1 MASPKPTPKPTPSA
15 ASSYSPATA
24 ANNAIKPTPKPT
36 STKSTKKPTPTP
48 TVNAPG
54 TGDVDPIEPL
64 PTGTITDYTKFTDGS
79 YALNS
84 GGTMGGVQQQPYV
97 SARPTSTNTQP
108 KAVVVLPKFDAE
120 GTQTGFTITDID
132 AEVERI
138 IKNIPRANITIY
150 KTQLKDLYPSIS
162 DYKKSLT
169 AGPITDKDIGFQQ
182 AIKNSLMQASVDNFN
197 TGVEMAKQSAKGAKP
212 TSKMYSFESYVTS
225 RTPMAMPTSES
236 GRTSG
241 LTVKEDAYAEFDRTV
256 KQYVGDPALVNEVKV
271 LREEYWQRLHKA
283 ELARQSLGTSTT
295 DIFGNRTS
303 NTIAYTQMSE
313 QDRLDLRLGL
323 VVNGAT
329 VTDSKT
335 KQKTVISTGIMNTS
349 SEDLEQAG
357 ALIGASYGKLRAVA
371 ADYGIEL
378 THIDLLNRSRK
389 AVKPGSVTTGIS
401 PDAMSTGLEQ
411 EANSIKQAAK
421 IKFKTLAPYIDQ
433 GLKVTDIASNFQR
446 IKENEYGLVQN
457 SVNIYDQDVQ
467 NAISG
472 DKIFSNNDFI
482 LGVRAK
488 PEWRKTP
495 KANEM
500 AASFINTL
508 LKTWGKV
515 G

>member
-1 MASPKPTPKPTPSA
+1 MVEKTPKPTPAPS
-15 ASSYSPATA
+15 SSYGPAVA
-24 ANNAIKPTPKPT
+24 GNNAIKPT
-36 STKSTKKPTPTP
+36 KSPTPTATKSGTP
-48 TVNAPG
+48 TPNPTAPG
-54 TGDVDPIEPL
+54 TGNTEPIKPL
-64 PTGTITDYTKFTDGS
+64 PKGVQTDYKAFTNGEIV
-79 YALNS
+79 LNS
-84 GGTMGGVQQQPYV
+84 AGSAGAVATEPYV
-97 SARPTSTNTQP
+97 SARPTASNTQP
-108 KAVVVLPKFDAE
+108 KAIVVLPKFNE
-120 GTQTGFTITDID
+120 GGEQTGFTLTDID
-132 AEVERI
+132 SQVDKILAEV
-138 IKNIPRANITIY
+138 PRANIEY
-150 KTQLKDLYPSIS
+150 FKTQLKSYYATQSAFKTSIA
-162 DYKKSLT
+162 
-169 AGPITDKDIGFQQ
+169 AGPMTDKDLGFQM
-182 AIKNSLMQASVDNFN
+182 AIKKALMAASVDNYN
-197 TGVEMAKQSAKGAKP
+197 TGKQIAEGNKQA
-212 TSKMYSFESYVTS
+212 KMYDFNSFVAS
-225 RTPMAMPTSES
+225 RVALPSPTSES
-236 GRTSG
+236 ARTSG

-256 KQYVGDPALVNEVKV
+256 KQYVGDPSLVDKVKE

-283 ELARQSLGTSTT
+283 ELARQSTGTSTT
-295 DIFGNRTS
+295 DIFGNRSSTTTS
-303 NTIAYTQMSE
+303 YTQMSE
-313 QDRLDLRLGL
+313 QDRLDMRLGL

-329 VTDSKT
+329 VVDPKT
-335 KQKTVISTGIMNTS
+335 KQKVILSTGITKTT
-349 SEDLEQAG
+349 SEDLEEAG

-378 THIDLLNRSRK
+378 THTDLLNRSRQ

-401 PDAMSTGLEQ
+401 PDAMATGLEQ

-446 IKENEYGLVQN
+446 IKENEYGLVAN
-457 SVNIYDQDVQ
+457 SVNVYDPDVQ

>member
-1 MASPKPTPKPTPSA
+1 MASPKPTPSP
-15 ASSYSPATA
+15 ASSYGPAVA
-24 ANNAIKPTPKPT
+24 ANNAIKPTKTP
-36 STKSTKKPTPTP
+36 KPTPTK
-48 TVNAPG
+48 TTNVDAPG
-54 TGDVDPIEPL
+54 TGNTEPIKPL
-64 PTGTITDYTKFTDGS
+64 PTGVQKDYKAFTDGTIV
-79 YALNS
+79 LNS
-84 GGTMGGVQQQPYV
+84 AGSAGAVSTEPYV
-97 SARPTSTNTQP
+97 SARPTASNTQP
-108 KAVVVLPKFDAE
+108 KAVVVLPKFNEAGD
-120 GTQTGFTITDID
+120 QIGFTLTDID
-132 AEVERI
+132 SEVDRI
-138 IKNIPRANITIY
+138 LGQIPRASIEY
-150 KTQLKDLYPSIS
+150 FKTQLKSYYVPSA
-162 DYKKSLT
+162 YKTSIA
-169 AGPITDKDIGFQQ
+169 AGPMTDKDLGFQM
-182 AIKNSLMQASVDNFN
+182 AIKKALMAASVDNYN
-197 TGVEMAKQSAKGAKP
+197 TGKQIAEGNKQA
-212 TSKMYSFESYVTS
+212 KMYDFNAFVQT
-225 RTPMAMPTSES
+225 RIPMASPTSES
-236 GRTSG
+236 ARTSG

-256 KQYVGDPALVNEVKV
+256 KQYVGDPALVDKVKE

-283 ELARQSLGTSTT
+283 ELARQSVGTSTT

-303 NTIAYTQMSE
+303 TTTAYTQMSE

-323 VVNGAT
+323 VVNGAV
-329 VTDSKT
+329 VTDPKT
-335 KQKTVISTGIMNTS
+335 KQKIVLSTGITKTA
-349 SEDLEQAG
+349 SEDLEEAG

-378 THIDLLNRSRK
+378 THTDLLQRSRQ

-401 PDAMSTGLEQ
+401 PDAMATGLEQ

-446 IKENEYGLVQN
+446 MKENEYGLVAN
-457 SVNIYDQDVQ
+457 SVNVYDQDVQ

-472 DKIFSNNDFI
+472 DKIYSNNDFI
-482 LGVRAK
+482 LGVRSK

>member
-36 STKSTKKPTPTP
+36 STKSTKKPTPTS
-48 TVNAPG
+48 TVNALG

-182 AIKNSLMQASVDNFN
+182 AIKNSLLQASVDNFN
-197 TGVEMAKQSAKGAKP
+197 TGVEIANGNKQK
-212 TSKMYSFESYVTS
+212 KMYSFESYVTS
-225 RTPMAMPTSES
+225 RTPMAMPTSQS
-236 GRTSG
+236 QRTSG

-283 ELARQSLGTSTT
+283 ELARQSTGTSTT
-295 DIFGNRTS
+295 DIFGN
-303 NTIAYTQMSE
+303 TIGTTVAYTQMSE

-467 NAISG
+467 SAISG

>member
-15 ASSYSPATA
+15 ASSYGPATA

-54 TGDVDPIEPL
+54 TGDVDPIKEL
-64 PTGTITDYTKFTDGS
+64 PTGLITDYTKFTNGD
-79 YALNS
+79 YVLNS
-84 GGTMGGVQQQPYV
+84 GGTMGGVQQQPYI
-97 SARPTSTNTQP
+97 SGRPTATNTQP

-182 AIKNSLMQASVDNFN
+182 AIKKSLMEASVDNFN
-197 TGVEMAKQSAKGAKP
+197 KGVEIAQAPKSEK
-212 TSKMYSFESYVTS
+212 SLLKMYSFESYVTS
-225 RTPMAMPTSES
+225 RTPSAMPTSQS
-236 GRTSG
+236 QRTSG

-256 KQYVGDPALVNEVKV
+256 KQYVGDPVLVNEVKK

-283 ELARQSLGTSTT
+283 ELARQSTGTATT
-295 DIFGNRTS
+295 DVFGNRTS
-303 NTIAYTQMSE
+303 NTISYTQMSE

-349 SEDLEQAG
+349 SEDLEEAG
-357 ALIGASYGKLRAVA
+357 ALIGSSYGKLRAVA
-371 ADYGIEL
+371 ADYGVEL

-389 AVKPGSVTTGIS
+389 AVKPGGVTTGIS

>member
-1 MASPKPTPKPTPSA
+1 MASPKPTPSP
-15 ASSYSPATA
+15 ASSYGPAVA
-24 ANNAIKPTPKPT
+24 ANNAIKPKP
-36 STKSTKKPTPTP
+36 KPTPTP
-48 TVNAPG
+48 TPTTSVNAPG
-54 TGDVDPIEPL
+54 TGNTEPIQTL
-64 PTGTITDYTKFTDGS
+64 PTGVIKDYNKFLDGS

-84 GGTMGGVQQQPYV
+84 GGSAGGVQNQPYI
-97 SARPTSTNTQP
+97 SARPTATNTQP
-108 KAVVVLPKFDAE
+108 KAVVVLPKFSE
-120 GTQTGFTITDID
+120 GGDQVGFTVTDID
-132 AEVERI
+132 AEVQKI
-138 IKNIPRANITIY
+138 ISSMPRASITYY
-150 KTQLKDLYPSIS
+150 KSQLKDLYPTVNGF
-162 DYKKSLT
+162 KKSLT
-169 AGPITDKDIGFQQ
+169 AGPVTDKDLDFQQ
-182 AIKNSLMQASVDNFN
+182 AIKNALMQASVDNFN
-197 TGVEMAKQSAKGAKP
+197 TGVEIAKDMVKDKKSSK
-212 TSKMYSFESYVTS
+212 KMYDFNSYVGS
-225 RTPMAMPTSES
+225 RTPMDLPTSES
-236 GRTSG
+236 SRSSG

-256 KQYVGDPALVNEVKV
+256 KQYVGDPALVNEVKK

-283 ELARQSLGTSTT
+283 ELARQSTGTSTT

-303 NTIAYTQMSE
+303 TTTAYTQMSD

-323 VVNGAT
+323 VVNGAV
-329 VTDSKT
+329 VTDPKT
-335 KQKTVISTGIMNTS
+335 KLKTVISTGITQTAAD
-349 SEDLEQAG
+349 DLEEAG

-378 THIDLLNRSRK
+378 THTDLLQRSRQ
-389 AVKPGSVTTGIS
+389 AVKPGGVTSAIS
-401 PDAMSTGLEQ
+401 PDAMATGLEQ

-446 IKENEYGLVQN
+446 MKENEYGLVAN
-457 SVNIYDQDVQ
+457 SVNVYDQDVQ

-472 DKIFSNNDFI
+472 DKIYSNNDFI
-482 LGVRAK
+482 LGVRSK

>member
-1 MASPKPTPKPTPSA
+1 MAPKKPTPTPSA
-15 ASSYSPATA
+15 AASYGPATA
-24 ANNAIKPTPKPT
+24 GNNAIKPTKTPTTKPSATPTTTPT
-36 STKSTKKPTPTP
+36 SPA
-48 TVNAPG
+48 APG
-54 TGDVDPIEPL
+54 TGNVDPIKPL
-64 PTGTITDYTKFTDGS
+64 PKGVQTDYKFFIDGS
-79 YALNS
+79 YVLNS
-84 GGTMGGVQQQPYV
+84 GGTLGGVQQQPYV
-97 SARPTSTNTQP
+97 SAVPTGSNTQP
-108 KAVVVLPKFDAE
+108 KAVIVLPKFDAE
-120 GTQTGFTITDID
+120 GKQTGFTITDID
-132 AEVERI
+132 KEVETI
-138 IKNIPRANITIY
+138 ISKLPRANITFY

-182 AIKNSLMQASVDNFN
+182 AIKNSLLQASVDNFN
-197 TGVEMAKQSAKGAKP
+197 TGVEIAQTPKGE
-212 TSKMYSFESYVTS
+212 TSLLKMYSFESYVQT
-225 RTPMAMPTSES
+225 RTPTGMPTSET

-256 KQYVGDPALVNEVKV
+256 KQYVGDPVLVNEVKK

-283 ELARQSLGTSTT
+283 ELSRQSTGTSTT
-295 DIFGNRTS
+295 DIFGNRIS
-303 NTIAYTQMSE
+303 NTVSYTQMSE

-323 VVNGAT
+323 VVNGAS
-329 VTDSKT
+329 VTDPKT
-335 KQKTVISTGIMNTS
+335 KQKVVLSTGITMTS
-349 SEDLEQAG
+349 SEDLEEAG

-378 THIDLLNRSRK
+378 THTDLLNRSRK

-446 IKENEYGLVQN
+446 IKENEYGLVNN

-467 NAISG
+467 SAISG

-500 AASFINTL
+500 AATFINKL
-508 LKTWGKV
+508 LTTWGKV

>member
-1 MASPKPTPKPTPSA
+1 MASPKPTPSP
-15 ASSYSPATA
+15 ASSYGPAVA
-24 ANNAIKPTPKPT
+24 ANNAIPKPKPT
-36 STKSTKKPTPTP
+36 ATKTKTPTPTP

-54 TGDVDPIEPL
+54 TGDTDPIKPL
-64 PTGTITDYTKFTDGS
+64 PTGTIKDYKKFIDGS
-79 YALNS
+79 IVLNS
-84 GGTMGGVQQQPYV
+84 AGSAGAVSNEPYV
-97 SARPTSTNTQP
+97 SSRPTSTNTQP
-108 KAVVVLPKFDAE
+108 KAVVVLPEFNEAGE
-120 GTQTGFTITDID
+120 QIGFTLTDID
-132 AEVERI
+132 AQVDKI
-138 IKNIPRANITIY
+138 LAQVPRANIEY
-150 KTQLKDLYPSIS
+150 FKTQLKSYYATQSA
-162 DYKKSLT
+162 YKTSVA
-169 AGPITDKDIGFQQ
+169 AGPMTDKDLGFQM
-182 AIKNSLMQASVDNFN
+182 AIKKALMAASVDNYN
-197 TGVEMAKQSAKGAKP
+197 TGKQIAEGNKAA
-212 TSKMYSFESYVTS
+212 KMYDFNAFVAS
-225 RTPMAMPTSES
+225 RIPLASPTSES
-236 GRTSG
+236 ARTSG

-256 KQYVGDPALVNEVKV
+256 KQYVGDPALVDKVKE

-283 ELARQSLGTSTT
+283 ELARQSVGTSTT

-303 NTIAYTQMSE
+303 TTTAYTQMSE

-329 VTDSKT
+329 VVDPKT
-335 KQKTVISTGIMNTS
+335 KQKVVLSTGITNTA
-349 SEDLEQAG
+349 SEDLEEAG

-378 THIDLLNRSRK
+378 THTDLLNRSRQ

-401 PDAMSTGLEQ
+401 PDAMATGLEQ

-446 IKENEYGLVQN
+446 LKESEYGLVAN
-457 SVNIYDQDVQ
+457 SVNVYDNDVQ

-472 DKIFSNNDFI
+472 DKIYSNNDFI
-482 LGVRAK
+482 LGVRSK

-500 AASFINTL
+500 AASFINSL

>member
-1 MASPKPTPKPTPSA
+1 MVEPTPKPKPTASA
-15 ASSYSPATA
+15 ASSYGPATA

-36 STKSTKKPTPTP
+36 ATKNTKKPTPTP
-48 TVNAPG
+48 TVKAPG
-54 TGDVDPIEPL
+54 TGDVDPIKEL
-64 PTGTITDYTKFTDGS
+64 PTGVITDYTKFTNGD

-84 GGTMGGVQQQPYV
+84 GGTMGGVQQQPYI
-97 SARPTSTNTQP
+97 SARPTATNTQP

-120 GTQTGFTITDID
+120 GTQIGFTITDID
-132 AEVERI
+132 TEVERI
-138 IKNIPRANITIY
+138 IKKIPRANITIY

-197 TGVEMAKQSAKGAKP
+197 TGVEIAQTPKGEK
-212 TSKMYSFESYVTS
+212 SLVKMYSFESYVTS
-225 RTPMAMPTSES
+225 RTPSAMPTSQS
-236 GRTSG
+236 QRTSG

-256 KQYVGDPALVNEVKV
+256 KQYVGDPVLVNEVKK
-271 LREEYWQRLHKA
+271 LREEYWQRLHKS
-283 ELARQSLGTSTT
+283 ELSRQSVSTATT
-295 DIFGNRTS
+295 DIFGNATGQ
-303 NTIAYTQMSE
+303 TIAYTQMSE

-323 VVNGAT
+323 VVNGAS

-349 SEDLEQAG
+349 SEDLEEAG
-357 ALIGASYGKLRAVA
+357 ALIGSSYGKLRAVA
-371 ADYGIEL
+371 ADYGVEL

-421 IKFKTLAPYIDQ
+421 IKFKSLASYIDQ

-446 IKENEYGLVQN
+446 MKENEYGLVQN

>member
-15 ASSYSPATA
+15 GSSYGPAVA
-24 ANNAIKPTPKPT
+24 GNNAIKPTPKPT
-36 STKSTKKPTPTP
+36 PTKSNTPTP
-48 TVNAPG
+48 KPSAPG
-54 TGDVDPIEPL
+54 TGDTEPIKPL
-64 PTGTITDYTKFTDGS
+64 PKGVQTEYTAFTDGS
-79 YALNS
+79 IVLNS
-84 GGTMGGVQQQPYV
+84 AGSAGAVATEPYV
-97 SARPTSTNTQP
+97 SSRPTATNTQP
-108 KAVVVLPKFDAE
+108 KAVVVLPQFNAAGD
-120 GTQTGFTITDID
+120 QTGFSLTDID
-132 AEVERI
+132 AQVDKI
-138 IKNIPRANITIY
+138 LAQVPRANIEY
-150 KTQLKDLYPSIS
+150 FKTQLKSYYQNQTAFKTSIA
-162 DYKKSLT
+162 
-169 AGPITDKDIGFQQ
+169 AGPMTDKDLGFQM
-182 AIKNSLMQASVDNFN
+182 AIKKALMAISVDNYN
-197 TGVEMAKQSAKGAKP
+197 TGKQIAEGNKQA
-212 TSKMYSFESYVTS
+212 KMYDFNQFVQT
-225 RTPMAMPTSES
+225 RTPVPTPTSES
-236 GRTSG
+236 ARTSG

-256 KQYVGDPALVNEVKV
+256 KQYVGDPALVNEVKA

-283 ELARQSLGTSTT
+283 ELARQSTGTSVT

-303 NTIAYTQMSE
+303 TTTAYTQMSE

-323 VVNGAT
+323 VVNGAAI
-329 VTDSKT
+329 TDPKT
-335 KQKTVISTGIMNTS
+335 KLKTVISTGITQTAS
-349 SEDLEQAG
+349 DDLEEAG
-357 ALIGASYGKLRAVA
+357 ALIGASYSKLRAVA

-378 THIDLLNRSRK
+378 THTDLLNRSRQ

-401 PDAMSTGLEQ
+401 PDAMATGLEQ

-446 IKENEYGLVQN
+446 LKESEYGLVAN
-457 SVNIYDQDVQ
+457 SVNVYDNDVQ

-472 DKIFSNNDFI
+472 DKIYSNNDFI
-482 LGVRAK
+482 LGVRSK